1 MEFFSAESGGIMSM
15 FLQATFMV
23 KMVLLCLLGMSIWCW
38 TIIIVKVLHINKA
51 KRQVVE
57 GYNAFIL
64 AEDLSAGLHAVSRDP
79 KSPLAVVGRM
89 AVREFRKLESA
100 DIEKE
105 RKRYLVKDTL
115 RRILRQAVSAEMKC
129 LSSSISFLATSANAA
144 PFIGLFGTVWGIM
157 HAFHSIGQVQS
168 AALATVAPGI
178 SEALMATAIGLLVA
192 IPATIAYNFF
202 LGILTVVE
210 TEMVNFGGA
219 FLNRVE
225 REVSW
230 ASARGSRR
238 DNE

>member
-1 MEFFSAESGGIMSM
+1 MEFLPESGGILSM
-15 FLQATFMV
+15 LLQATLMV
-23 KMVLLCLLGMSIWCW
+23 KVVLLFLLGMSIWCW
-38 TIIIVKVLHINKA
+38 TIIIFKILLINKA
-51 KRQVVE
+51 KKQVVD
-57 GYNAFIL
+57 GYEAFL
-64 AEDLSAGLHAVSRDP
+64 QAEDLTAGLHAVSRDP
-79 KSPLAVVGRM
+79 KSPLATVGSM

-115 RRILRQAVSAEMKC
+115 RRILRQAVSAEMKR
-129 LSSSISFLATSANAA
+129 LSSSIPFLATSANSA

-157 HAFHSIGQVQS
+157 HAFHSIGQAQS

-178 SEALMATAIGLLVA
+178 SEALVTTAIGLLVA
-192 IPATIAYNFF
+192 IPATISYNFF
-202 LGILTVVE
+202 LGMLTVVE
-210 TEMVNFGGA
+210 TEMVNFAGA

-230 ASARGSRR
+230 ASSRGSRR